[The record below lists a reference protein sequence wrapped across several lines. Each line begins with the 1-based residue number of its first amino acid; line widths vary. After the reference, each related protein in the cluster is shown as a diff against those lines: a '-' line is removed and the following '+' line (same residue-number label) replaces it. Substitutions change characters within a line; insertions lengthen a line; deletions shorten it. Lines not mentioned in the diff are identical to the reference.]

1 MKDMTKKLA
10 KTGRNIK
17 AIIITGMEAVIAFT
31 LILFIGGFFCMSD
44 KIIQILK
51 QIVQLYKDFYFNGW
65 SKETFCWTIFATIF
79 AVLVANT
86 LFKRNKKD

>member
-1 MKDMTKKLA
+1 MKKA
-10 KTGRNIK
+10 KEKIVGAGRCTK

-86 LFKRNKKD
+86 LYKKNKKD

>member
-1 MKDMTKKLA
+1 MKDMAKKLA

-17 AIIITGMEAVIAFT
+17 AIIITAIEAVIAFA
-31 LILFIGGFFCMSD
+31 LILMVGGFFCMSD

-51 QIVQLYKDFYFNGW
+51 EIVELYKNFYFNNW

-86 LFKRNKKD
+86 LYKKNKKD